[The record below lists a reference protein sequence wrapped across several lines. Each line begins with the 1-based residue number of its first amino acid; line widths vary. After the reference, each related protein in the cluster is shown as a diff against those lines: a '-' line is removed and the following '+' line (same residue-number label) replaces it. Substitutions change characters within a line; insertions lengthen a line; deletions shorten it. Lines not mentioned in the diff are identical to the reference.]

1 MDTWRELIGENR
13 IPLRKSIIW
22 AAYVANFQRVIFIT
36 PAGSGCVSG
45 ALSGSWRWRFELW
58 TQTHTRVLPVFP
70 EYSWN

>member
-36 PAGSGCVSG
+36 PAGSGCASG
-45 ALSGSWRWRFELW
+45 ALPGSWRWRFELCIARV
-58 TQTHTRVLPVFP
+58 TQIQSELAGLI
-70 EYSWN
+70 